1 MKYILICLSMLFLT
15 SFSFAEEKSSIKLID
30 CITVPVNNIDENYRI
45 RIVQYG
51 EDKFMIIERTYCR
64 IGIGYNS
71 ITTNVIKVSDKQKK
85 TEKEKE
91 KELIIFKK

>member
-15 SFSFAEEKSSIKLID
+15 SFSFAKEKSSIKLID
-30 CITVPVNNIDENYRI
+30 CITVPVDNIDENYRI

-64 IGIGYNS
+64 IGTGYNS

-85 TEKEKE
+85 KEK
-91 KELIIFKK
+91 